1 MIPQSCCAHALCFQ
15 CDFVDFGQLVVRWR
29 MVFSA
34 VASMATVASF
44 EHIAI
49 TGLFSVG
56 VGEDVVKFRWP
67 PCRCDADTHE
77 LEIGDLVGR

>member
-1 MIPQSCCAHALCFQ
+1 
-15 CDFVDFGQLVVRWR
+15 

-49 TGLFSVG
+49 AGLFSVG

-67 PCRCDADTHE
+67 PCRGNTDTHE
-77 LEIGDLVGR
+77 LESGDIVGR